1 MSSRHLREYQAARVF
16 PGKALMTSRSDDS
29 KRGSRQP
36 NAGAASK
43 RPTLAD
49 VARAAG
55 VSTAAVSY
63 ALNGLPGVSGD
74 NRRRV
79 LQVAK
84 DMGFRPNRIA
94 RALRHGQTK
103 MLGLLLA
110 DIANPFYPELA
121 SAIVTE
127 ASAQEYEVFL
137 SQAGLH
143 EESQRHAVSAL
154 LDRQCDGMLFTSLIE
169 SDRGLVT
176 ELLEDHV
183 PFVQVVRHIEG
194 LSADF
199 VGIDDRAAGRDIAR
213 HVCASGRRRPVILGG
228 PRDSSAS
235 RDRLHGYL
243 DALLEYDVVAMRP
256 DLVDGELTRE
266 SGYTRTL
273 DVLSDVGQNPPDVLI
288 CGNDMIALGAIDA
301 LYEAGRQVPTDVAV
315 VGYDDMSFASSSLV
329 GLTSVEVP
337 RAEMGRVAVR
347 VLLERLNYPDRL
359 ARTVILPH
367 RVVVRRTC
375 GTLLAEPAHFNA
387 D

>member
-1 MSSRHLREYQAARVF
+1 
-16 PGKALMTSRSDDS
+16 MTHKSD
-29 KRGSRQP
+29 GSGP
-36 NAGAASK
+36 PAGQHGGGAK

-74 NRRRV
+74 KRRRV
-79 LQVAK
+79 LQIAK
-84 DMGFRPNRIA
+84 DMGFRPNRLA

-143 EESQRHAVSAL
+143 EELQRNVISAL
-154 LDRQCDGMLFTSLIE
+154 LDRQCDGMLFTSVIE
-169 SDRGLVT
+169 NDRALLA
-176 ELLEDHV
+176 ELLDDQV

-194 LSADF
+194 LAADF

-213 HVCASGRRRPVILGG
+213 HVCASGRRRPVVLGG
-228 PRDSSAS
+228 PQDSSAS

-243 DALLEYDVVAMRP
+243 DAFLEYDIATIRP

-266 SGYTRTL
+266 SGYARTRSL
-273 DVLSDVGQNPPDVLI
+273 LIDKDFPDALI

-301 LYEAGRQVPTDVAV
+301 LCESGRKVPTDVAV
-315 VGYDDMSFASSSLV
+315 VGYDNMSFASSSLV

-337 RAEMGRVAVR
+337 RAELGRVAVR
-347 VLLERLNYPDRL
+347 VLLERIDHPDRL
-359 ARTVILPH
+359 PRRVILPH

-375 GTLLAEPAHFNA
+375 GAASAQPPDLDA